1 MARRVMTVPPCTV
14 SVPVDVDRELS
25 AQYLAAVVRD
35 LDQRGLPVATTV
47 LHEPAET
54 GGTVIFV
61 VPADAPADQWL
72 PLSARWDGGGSWT
85 LMIGRRAPRGRTK
98 HAHLH
103 RRHTPPPVEVAE
115 FVAAPPR
122 SRFRAT

>member
-1 MARRVMTVPPCTV
+1 MARREMTVPPCTA

-35 LDQRGLPVATTV
+35 LDERGLPVATTV

-61 VPADAPADQWL
+61 VPADAPADRWL
-72 PLSARWDGGGSWT
+72 PLSARWDGRGSWT
-85 LMIGRRAPRGRTK
+85 LMIGRPAPGGRTK

-103 RRHTPPPVEVAE
+103 RRHTPPPMEVAK
-115 FVAAPPR
+115 FVAAA
-122 SRFRAT
+122 SG